1 MPEDIGICELS
12 PDGKVI
18 RLGKEF
24 YRQGEIFKSQ
34 DAYQNHPNAPCYVP
48 ELSDSVYT
56 AEGFCRICKGQK
68 AFADELFKALDWQH
82 PEALL
87 EEWIQNGE
95 WAECQ
100 NCGGL
105 VDYDGGCENE
115 NCPCCGAK
123 IEEE

>member
-48 ELSDSVYT
+48 ELSDSVYCRRFLPYLQR
-56 AEGFCRICKGQK
+56 AESICRRI
-68 AFADELFKALDWQH
+68 
-82 PEALL
+82 
-87 EEWIQNGE
+87 I
-95 WAECQ
+95 
-100 NCGGL
+100 
-105 VDYDGGCENE
+105 
-115 NCPCCGAK
+115 
-123 IEEE
+123 